1 MSFKFERE
9 LNHWG
14 KGLTGL
20 ELSNS
25 LAHDEI
31 VMIRA
36 VEQNIANIVK
46 DPEILHPC
54 KFDKKKMIHIY
65 KEYCSTVCNTE
76 QDEQGRIIDLPN
88 VSCSVIGEAVD
99 LAFLHY

>member
-1 MSFKFERE
+1 MIFEQE

-31 VMIRA
+31 VMIRTIEVNA
-36 VEQNIANIVK
+36 LEITK

-65 KEYCSTVCNTE
+65 EEYCSTTCETE
-76 QDEQGRIIDLPN
+76 RDENGRIIDLPH
-88 VSCSVIGEAVD
+88 VSVRTIGDAVD
-99 LAFLHY
+99 LAFLHI

>member
-1 MSFKFERE
+1 MLFEEE

-31 VMIRA
+31 IMIRA
-36 VEQNIANIVK
+36 VEQEASNITK

-54 KFDKKKMIHIY
+54 RFDRKKMIHIY
-65 KEYCSTVCNTE
+65 EEYCATKCTE
-76 QDEQGRIIDLPN
+76 ERNEKGEIIDLPN
-88 VSCSVIGEAVD
+88 VSVNLIGEAVN
-99 LAFLHY
+99 LAFLHI

>member
-14 KGLTGL
+14 KGLTGDDL
-20 ELSNS
+20 NNS

-31 VMIRA
+31 IMIRT
-36 VEQNIANIVK
+36 VEQNIKEIVK

-54 KFDKKKMIHIY
+54 IFDKKKLIHIY
-65 KEYCSTVCNTE
+65 KEYCSTVCDTKRDGKGN
-76 QDEQGRIIDLPN
+76 IIDLPN
-88 VSCSVIGEAVD
+88 VSCSIIGDAVD
-99 LAFLHY
+99 LAFLHC

>member
-1 MSFKFERE
+1 MLFEEE

-14 KGLTGL
+14 KGLTGI

-36 VEQNIANIVK
+36 IEQNKEKIVRDSYLLFPGKFTIA
-46 DPEILHPC
+46 
-54 KFDKKKMIHIY
+54 KKLHIY
-65 KEYCSTVCNTE
+65 RAYCSTCCETE
-76 QDEQGRIIDLPN
+76 VNEKGQVVDLPN
-88 VSCSVIGEAVD
+88 VSTTLIGEAVD
-99 LAFLHY
+99 LAFLHS

>member
-1 MSFKFERE
+1 MLFEKE

-14 KGLTGL
+14 KGLTGID
-20 ELSNS
+20 LSNS

-36 VEQNIANIVK
+36 IEREAFNITK

-54 KFDKKKMIHIY
+54 NFDRKKMIHIY
-65 KEYCSTVCNTE
+65 KEYCTTKCTE
-76 QDEQGRIIDLPN
+76 ERNEKGELIDLPN
-88 VSCSVIGEAVD
+88 VSVSLIGDAVN
-99 LAFLHY
+99 LAFLHS

>member
-1 MSFKFERE
+1 MLFEKE

-14 KGLTGL
+14 RGLTGL
-20 ELSNS
+20 ELSDS

-36 VEQNIANIVK
+36 VEQEASNITK

-54 KFDKKKMIHIY
+54 NFDRKKMIHIY
-65 KEYCSTVCNTE
+65 KEYCATKCTE
-76 QDEQGRIIDLPN
+76 ERNEKGEIIDLPN
-88 VSCSVIGEAVD
+88 VSVNLIGEAVN
-99 LAFLHY
+99 LAFLHI

>member
-1 MSFKFERE
+1 MKFEKE

-14 KGLTGL
+14 KGLTGI

-36 VEQNIANIVK
+36 IELNMNKIVK
-46 DPEILHPC
+46 DPEILHPA
-54 KFDKKKMIHIY
+54 KFDRKKLIHIY
-65 KEYCSTVCNTE
+65 KEYCSVYVKEERNE
-76 QDEQGRIIDLPN
+76 KGEIIDLPN
-88 VSCSVIGEAVD
+88 ISCSLIGDAIN
-99 LAFLHY
+99 LAFLHS

>member
-1 MSFKFERE
+1 MIFEKE

-31 VMIRA
+31 ILIRTIE
-36 VEQNIANIVK
+36 VEQKAIVQ

-54 KFDKKKMIHIY
+54 KFDRKKMIHIY
-65 KEYCSTVCNTE
+65 KEYCATKCTE
-76 QDEQGRIIDLPN
+76 ERDEKGNIIDLPY
-88 VSCSVIGEAVD
+88 VSVRVIGDAVE
-99 LAFLHY
+99 LAFLHS

>member
-1 MSFKFERE
+1 MLFEKE

-31 VMIRA
+31 VMIRT
-36 VEQNIANIVK
+36 VEMEALNITK

-54 KFDKKKMIHIY
+54 NFDKKKMIHIY
-65 KEYCSTVCNTE
+65 TEYCPTVCE
-76 QDEQGRIIDLPN
+76 VERDEDGRIIDLPN
-88 VSCSVIGEAVD
+88 VSVSVIGEAVD
-99 LAFLHY
+99 LAFLHI

>member
-1 MSFKFERE
+1 MLFEKE

-14 KGLTGL
+14 KGLTGT

-36 VEQNIANIVK
+36 IEQNKEKIVK
-46 DPEILHPC
+46 NSYLLFPSRFTIA
-54 KFDKKKMIHIY
+54 KKIHIY
-65 KEYCSTVCNTE
+65 QAYCSTSCETE
-76 QDEQGRIIDLPN
+76 RNERGEIVDLPN
-88 VSCSVIGEAVD
+88 VSTTLIGEAVD
-99 LAFLHY
+99 LAFLHI

>member
-1 MSFKFERE
+1 MIFENE

-14 KGLTGL
+14 KGLIGL

-31 VMIRA
+31 IMIRTIEMEA
-36 VEQNIANIVK
+36 KAITQ

-54 KFDKKKMIHIY
+54 QFDKKKMIHIY
-65 KEYCSTVCNTE
+65 EEYCATKCTE
-76 QDEQGRIIDLPN
+76 ERDEKGHIVDLPN
-88 VSCSVIGEAVD
+88 VSVTTIGKAVD
-99 LAFLHY
+99 LAFLHF